1 MNSTCNRPSTREPLT
16 PITFSTWSEHSTSC
30 GKLGRH
36 YVEGDARLASLR
48 FDNSPA
54 ADHLWDL
61 LLSEEDRLAQARRN
75 GIKIV
80 GTMKD
85 LGTIPIMAFALPE
98 LCAFYPDGAWW
109 TPCIMQDGDGLFACA
124 DRLGI
129 DASFCPVRAMLGA
142 FVAGN
147 RFPLPDLITCSAG
160 AICDDFS
167 AIAQRVESLGHPILW
182 WEIPYRRRP
191 SADEAAVELANG
203 MIVPQS
209 QIDVVSTELERIRSA
224 LSSLAGQPL
233 SDAKLSESIRRTNA
247 IRALLRNLRET
258 VFTAPKAP
266 LPALELMIAE
276 MLILHFCSDREA
288 TESVLSAL
296 LELAHT
302 RTASNAGYGS
312 EADVKVFW
320 VNPTADLRAMMVL
333 EDCGARLCGTDF
345 LFSHALDT
353 LDETLPP
360 LTALAH
366 AAMSDP
372 MTGPVEQRASRI
384 IADMRR
390 YGADALIVSRIPGA
404 SHCAH
409 EGKAIIERVSRELT
423 VPCIE
428 IEIPSQTDALAPALR
443 TRIEALV
450 ETVRNGRNTRNG
462 ILE

>member
-1 MNSTCNRPSTREPLT
+1 MNATSTIPPT
-16 PITFSTWSEHSTSC
+16 PTKLKPIAFSSWSEHRTLC

-36 YVEGDARLASLR
+36 YVEGDTRLTALR
-48 FDNSPA
+48 FDDSPV
-54 ADHLWDL
+54 ADRLWDL
-61 LLSEEDRLAQARRN
+61 LLSEEDRLADARRN

-85 LGTIPIMAFALPE
+85 LGTIPILAFALPE

-109 TPCIMQDGDGLFACA
+109 TPCIMQNGDGLFAIA

-129 DASFCPVRAMLGA
+129 DDSFCPVRAMLGA

-147 RFPLPDLITCSAG
+147 RFPIPDLLTCSAG

-203 MIVPQS
+203 MIIPKT
-209 QIDVVSTELERIRSA
+209 QIDVVSAELERIRSA
-224 LSSLAGQPL
+224 LSNLAGRPL
-233 SDAKLSESIRRTNA
+233 TDALLSESIRRANKS
-247 IRALLRNLRET
+247 RALLHDLRKT
-258 VFTAPKAP
+258 VFSAPRAP

-276 MLILHFCSDREA
+276 MLILHFCSDRTA
-288 TESVLSAL
+288 TESVLSDLLAL
-296 LELAHT
+296 V
-302 RTASNAGYGS
+302 RKRSASNAGYGS
-312 EADVKVFW
+312 ESDVNVFW

-345 LFSHALDT
+345 LFSHALDP

-390 YGADALIVSRIPGA
+390 YGAEALIVSRIPGA

-409 EGKAIIERVSRELT
+409 EGKAMIESVSRELS

-450 ETVRNGRNTRNG
+450 ETVQSG
-462 ILE
+462 IME